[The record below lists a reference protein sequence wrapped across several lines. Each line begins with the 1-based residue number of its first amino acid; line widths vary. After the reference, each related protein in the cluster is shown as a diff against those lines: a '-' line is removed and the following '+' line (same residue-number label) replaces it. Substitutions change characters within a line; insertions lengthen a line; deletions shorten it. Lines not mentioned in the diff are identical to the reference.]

1 MPSTG
6 VLVDAGALI
15 ALLNRN
21 DPDHRAV
28 VEFFGSHFG
37 ILVTTWPVL
46 AEATHLVGDKRT
58 SLMAYVNQSRW
69 RILGMDGAGPRVREL
84 MERYADQPM
93 DLADAS
99 LVWAAETT
107 GITRVLTTDRAD
119 FSVYRTRTG
128 HALEVL
134 P

>member
-1 MPSTG
+1 VPSTG

-21 DPDHRAV
+21 DPDHGAV

-84 MERYADQPM
+84 MEVGISGAD
-93 DLADAS
+93 
-99 LVWAAETT
+99 LVIACVGA
-107 GITRVLTTDRAD
+107 GLRPYTRSMRKRNRPGFGAC
-119 FSVYRTRTG
+119 
-128 HALEVL
+128 
-134 P
+134 